1 MIGGDYDQFPN
12 LNISNMGTMLYQPRA
27 RSDLTFSNAR
37 CLSCCRKNIT
47 GIIDLGTRV
56 SSSLGCLPNY
66 VPSNVGLGL
75 DVTELHHSHGISE
88 LESSPQM
95 HSMMMID
102 NRDTNFLPLSPSGR
116 AIFKLEPPRNE

>member
-1 MIGGDYDQFPN
+1 MIGGDYDQFPS
-12 LNISNMGTMLYQPRA
+12 LNSSNTGAMLYQPRA

-37 CLSCCRKNIT
+37 CLSCCRTNIA

-56 SSSLGCLPNY
+56 SSSLSSLPNY

-75 DVTELHHSHGISE
+75 DVTELHDSHGISE
-88 LESSPQM
+88 LESSPM

-102 NRDTNFLPLSPSGR
+102 NKDTNFLPLSPSGR

>member
-1 MIGGDYDQFPN
+1 MIGGNYDQFPS
-12 LNISNMGTMLYQPRA
+12 LNSNNMGAMLYQPRA

-37 CLSCCRKNIT
+37 SSSCCRKNIA

-56 SSSLGCLPNY
+56 SSSLSSLPNH

-75 DVTELHHSHGISE
+75 DLTELHHTHGISE
-88 LESSPQM
+88 LESSPLV
-95 HSMMMID
+95 HSMMMI
-102 NRDTNFLPLSPSGR
+102 NNNDTNFLPLSPSGI